1 MVNERVVER
10 VVPHGGVN
18 DRRILLS
25 SAALTALWLLWAS
38 TLAAQEIDRAKLYEP
53 IFRVSKKALATSDSN
68 LSSDAAI
75 PTDPAARG
83 LDSHPLDPAL
93 AMARNSLDHIERNVL
108 DYTCTLVKRERVH
121 GELLEHEFMTCKIR
135 HARMNEAAAVSF
147 GVYLSFL
154 KPDGVRGREV
164 IYVDGLNDGKMVA
177 HEGGL
182 KGRFLPTV
190 SLLPTSALAMR
201 GNRYPITEIGILT
214 LTRRL
219 IEKGERDRKFG
230 ECQVRLVDGAK
241 VRDRVCTMLEVKHHE
256 QRPQYDFHLARVFL
270 DRELN
275 LPIRYEAYGWPA
287 QPGDAPPLLE
297 EYTYMDVRVNVGLTD
312 SDFDTKNAKY
322 RF

>member
-1 MVNERVVER
+1 MVRERVAQSSDTS
-10 VVPHGGVN
+10 
-18 DRRILLS
+18 DRQILITTGM
-25 SAALTALWLLWAS
+25 LTALWLLWAS
-38 TLAAQEIDRAKLYEP
+38 LAAAQETDRSKLYEP
-53 IFRVSKKALATSDSN
+53 IYRVSKKAMATHDSS
-68 LSSDAAI
+68 LSGNAAI
-75 PTDPAARG
+75 PTTPAARE
-83 LDSHPLDPAL
+83 LEETHPLDPAL
-93 AMARNSLDHIERNVL
+93 AMARDSLTHIEQDVF

-135 HARMNEAAAVSF
+135 HPRADETREVPF

-164 IYVDGLNDGKMVA
+164 IYVDGQNDGKMVA

-201 GNRYPITEIGILT
+201 GNRYPVTEIGILT

-219 IEKGERDRKFG
+219 IEKGERDRKHG

-241 VRDRVCTMLEVKHHE
+241 VRNRLCTMLEVTHHE
-256 QRPQYDFHLARVFL
+256 QKPQYDFHLARVFL

-275 LPIRYEAYGWPA
+275 MPIRYEAYGWPA
-287 QPGDAPPLLE
+287 QPGATPPLLE

-312 SDFDTKNAKY
+312 ADFDRENTRY
-322 RF
+322 GF